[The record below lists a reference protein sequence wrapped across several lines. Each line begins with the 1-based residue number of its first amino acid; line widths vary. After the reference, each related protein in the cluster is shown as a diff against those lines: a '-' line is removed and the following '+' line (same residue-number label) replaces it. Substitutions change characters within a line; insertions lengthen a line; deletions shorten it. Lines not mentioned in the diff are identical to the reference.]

1 MQAAILHACVHCI
14 RMCTLCTAC
23 ICVIHAYVHCMCM
36 CTLCRLYQTHL
47 KDSHEKVRHKA
58 AAAKQVA
65 SQPTKGGSGREANL
79 RAAIMAPLSP
89 NVGSFSN
96 KAGKLHSPRQT

>member
-1 MQAAILHACVHCI
+1 
-14 RMCTLCTAC
+14 
-23 ICVIHAYVHCMCM
+23 MCM

-89 NVGSFSN
+89 NVGSFPN